1 MKYKGG
7 RIPIGKSTRII
18 NPKTLYKRKRE
29 ERTWTTE
36 HEVVYAAYEEG
47 KEDQGSYGEGV

>member
-7 RIPIGKSTRII
+7 RIPIGKSTRWI

-29 ERTWTTE
+29 EKGWMNE
-36 HEVVYAAYEEG
+36 HEVRYGEEEG
-47 KEDQGSYGEGV
+47 EREGMLRQ